1 MPAFTVPF
9 DLPFDAAIAHA
20 RARGVVLAPE
30 YYAMAEEKR
39 TQAFTVSNL
48 AKLDQVQ
55 AVADQLAKIHTQ
67 GGTFADFQ
75 RWAKTQDWSLPRHR
89 LETIYR
95 NAAQT
100 AYMAGHWR
108 SFEES
113 KDALPYLMYD
123 AINDSRTRPSHL
135 ALDGVIKPVGDAF
148 WKSHACPNGH
158 RCRCS
163 IRALSREEAQRRGG
177 VTQHVP
183 AEGGADAGW
192 GQDPREWGKT
202 LNRLVRERLSVC
214 GVQAFAPKPRGEPMQ
229 CLPGIY
235 NAMAAMNAEV
245 PAPMLK
251 DFEFWGQRPGLA
263 DLPPVQVVELT
274 GDEFGVGLRYL
285 ALAKQADAHLRALQ
299 KESGLL
305 NADTGW
311 LLKINGKGRK
321 KMGDNAD
328 QSAAEIKA
336 VAGIEQLARVAVV
349 AERHRDDR
357 HNNPFVTSVLRMYA
371 ALVLEGILY
380 RVRLTVKDYGNPRT
394 LHALSAIE
402 IENAPLG
409 ILPASGGIDPPLQQA
424 QPTTGRSASIR
435 DLLKNATDNDGK
447 PYDL

>member
-1 MPAFTVPF
+1 MSAFTVPF

-20 RARGVVLAPE
+20 RARGVVLPAE
-30 YYAMAEEKR
+30 YYAMAAEKR
-39 TQAFTVSNL
+39 AQAFTVSNL

-192 GQDPREWGKT
+192 GQDPREWTST
-202 LNRLVRERLSVC
+202 LRRLIQDRQS
-214 GVQAFAPKPRGEPMQ
+214 A
-229 CLPGIY
+229 CLVD
-235 NAMAAMNAEV
+235 AAQFGR
-245 PAPMLK
+245 K
-251 DFEFWGQRPGLA
+251 QRPVAQNMDCTEWGAKMLA
-263 DLPPVQVVELT
+263 DMENLTPAKMFALNTVKYPREKQPSLRLTDVSESAVEKANAL
-274 GDEFGVGLRYL
+274 GIALDGKVL
-285 ALAKQADAHLRALQ
+285 ALDHDGVRHAFKEHGGDSEYTRGQEPITAD
-299 KESGLL
+299 
-305 NADTGW
+305 D
-311 LLKINGKGRK
+311 
-321 KMGDNAD
+321 
-328 QSAAEIKA
+328 
-336 VAGIEQLARVAVV
+336 VANW
-349 AERHRDDR
+349 ERIF
-357 HNNPFVTSVLRMYA
+357 NTAVLRVGQPPMARDGTVLIAGTAYLNGWKYDFA
-371 ALVLEGILY
+371 AKVRRRDIVLQ
-380 RVRLTVKDYGNPRT
+380 T
-394 LHALSAIE
+394 LFKRQE
-402 IENAPLG
+402 
-409 ILPASGGIDPPLQQA
+409 
-424 QPTTGRSASIR
+424 
-435 DLLKNATDNDGK
+435 K
-447 PYDL
+447 